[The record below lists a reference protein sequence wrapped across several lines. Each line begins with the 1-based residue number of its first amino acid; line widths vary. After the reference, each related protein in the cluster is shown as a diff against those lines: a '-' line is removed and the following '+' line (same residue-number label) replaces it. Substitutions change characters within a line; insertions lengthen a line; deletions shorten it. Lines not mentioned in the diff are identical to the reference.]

1 MATLLD
7 VVVPLLVI
15 VVMTV
20 LGMDLRVADFR
31 RVREYPILVPAVVLG
46 QWALVTLGAG
56 AIVKL
61 LPLAPTVAGGALLV
75 AAAPVAAL
83 SCLYTQLAGGHLA
96 LAVTIAAVSNAVA
109 GVVTP
114 LAAALAFRWF
124 ADMGPDFALPAG
136 RLAQQMLLGLVLP
149 LAAGMLVRHL
159 APVAVARARGLLQV
173 LSTAAIVA
181 VLTFVVVDQFTSI
194 RAQITELLT
203 VSALFTLV
211 MLAVG
216 AIASRL
222 VAQRSEDR
230 RAVLWGFPA
239 RNVGIATLIA
249 TAVVG
254 QVAMASFVAVLF
266 ATQVAVLVPLA
277 FWLRRRAGGRADAGT
292 ATESTSP

>member
-7 VVVPLLVI
+7 VVLPLLVI
-15 VVMTV
+15 IVMTV
-20 LGMDLRVADFR
+20 LGMDLRVDDFR
-31 RVREYPILVPAVVLG
+31 RVREHPILVPAVVLG
-46 QWALVTLGAG
+46 QWALLTLGAG

-61 LPLAPTVAGGALLV
+61 LPLAPSVAGGALLV

-83 SCLYTQLAGGHLA
+83 SCLYTNLAGGHLA
-96 LAVTIAAVSNAVA
+96 LAVTIAAVSNAAA

-124 ADMGPDFALPAG
+124 ADMGPDFTLPAG

-159 APVAVARARGLLQV
+159 APVAVARARGLLQA
-173 LSTAAIVA
+173 LSTAAILA
-181 VLTFVVVDQFTSI
+181 VLAFVVVDQFASI
-194 RAQITELLT
+194 RAQITQL
-203 VSALFTLV
+203 VAASALFTLV
-211 MLAVG
+211 MLTLG
-216 AIASRL
+216 AITARL
-222 VAQRSEDR
+222 VARRSEDR
-230 RAVLWGFPA
+230 RALVWGFPA
-239 RNVGIATLIA
+239 RNVGVATLVA

-277 FWLRRRAGGRADAGT
+277 LWLRRRAGGRAGESAGIV
-292 ATESTSP
+292 